1 MDGIDVLC
9 VGQASYDLVFS
20 VKNHPGPDEKSIAS
34 RFTGCGGGPAANA
47 AVTVARLGYR
57 AAFGGYLGNDF
68 YGQAHFEELAR
79 ENVSTRY
86 VYRGKAATPL
96 SVILVKPDGK
106 RTVVNY
112 RDPAIPPP
120 ADAELSVIDL
130 RPGAILFDGHEP
142 HLSQFFMD
150 YARKAG
156 IATILDAGSVHAGTC
171 NLAGQ
176 VDYLV
181 ASQKFSKDFTGE
193 IEIDRALQKL
203 SRIAPAVVVT
213 LGEDGIAWQRSGDS
227 GKLDAFAVK
236 AVDTTGAGD
245 AFHGAF
251 AAGIAKRM
259 DWPMLLRY
267 ASAVG
272 ALTCTGFGARPAI
285 PDADTVERFLKQGN
299 FVFSL

>member
-1 MDGIDVLC
+1 MSGIDVLC

-20 VKNHPGPDEKSIAS
+20 VKDHPGPDEKSIAS
-34 RFTGCGGGPAANA
+34 RFMGCGGGPAANA

-57 AAFGGYLGNDF
+57 AAFGGYLGDDF
-68 YGQAHFEELAR
+68 YGQAHFEELVR
-79 ENVSTRY
+79 ENVSIRY
-86 VYRGKAATPL
+86 VYRGKATTPL
-96 SVILVKPDGK
+96 SAILVKPDGK

-112 RDPAIPPP
+112 KDPVIPRPEDP
-120 ADAELSVIDL
+120 ELFIVDS

-156 IATILDAGSVHAGTC
+156 IVTLLDAGSVHAGTRH
-171 NLAGQ
+171 LAGQ

-193 IEIDRALQKL
+193 KEIDRALQKL
-203 SRIAPAVVVT
+203 SRFAPAVVIT
-213 LGEDGIAWQRSGDS
+213 LGEGGIAWNRAGDS
-227 GKLDAFAVK
+227 GRLDAFAVK

-251 AAGIAKRM
+251 AAGIAKKM
-259 DWPMLLRY
+259 DWSMLLRY

-272 ALTCTGFGARPAI
+272 ALTCAGFGARPAI
-285 PDADTVERFLKQGN
+285 PDADAVERFLK
-299 FVFSL
+299 